1 MTPKFMDI
9 DNSNEQQNEK
19 NSTPQ
24 TAMANVNPK
33 TV

>member
-1 MTPKFMDI
+1 MDI
-9 DNSNEQQNEK
+9 DNSKEQQNEK
-19 NSTPQ
+19 NSMSQ